1 MSPIAKPTKH
11 HYVPVAITLVSLA
24 LIVLIGIYT
33 AISLPQKATESGT
46 QLATKQ
52 NNKEYSFPRLTVD
65 KWTIQPSAATKSSA
79 SQATIYTLNP
89 AYGRSDFNAILSN
102 FFRAAN
108 TKETDTSL
116 RAYLASSG
124 NSMFYMDKDTGSL
137 MYKSETGVALAS
149 PSAALDESKKIMTF
163 AQSVFRDDTLATFA
177 TYERKTNP
185 GVKYY
190 ELHRD
195 GNRLGFPIF
204 NLFGLLN
211 TTSIPLKDLSLYT
224 NNTPAMPD
232 STVIK
237 SSDNRDGFK
246 RPNDFNTVTIGV
258 KNGHI
263 VDVIS
268 NLRLFPTVTTR
279 PASDALISYDDA
291 VKKLK
296 KNEYSR
302 LYTSPAD
309 SGVVDREK
317 MYPQNAAT
325 LTNATVT
332 ESTVAYLEELPGS
345 RDQVA
350 LAPYYVFRGTATLS
364 SGYKVTFVATVAAT
378 NRDVLGVAT
387 RATFDSTPKQ
397 GTILFEDISGSTGA
411 AQLLAE
417 NKQYTSMSS
426 SVSCGTDGP
435 QNVDDLYNTQTDD
448 STGVVYGQYD
458 VRPGTT
464 LWFAIT
470 STNAD
475 INQLAR
481 VISLSVVNPG
491 LDRAPDAT
499 GVSGLIRM
507 VDTLFSDWEVVDTSC
522 PVFVP
527 GI

>member
-1 MSPIAKPTKH
+1 MSPIAKPSKH
-11 HYVPVAITLVSLA
+11 HYIPVAITLVSLA

-33 AISLPQKATESGT
+33 AISLPKKAAESGT

-52 NNKEYSFPRLTVD
+52 NNKEYSFPRLTVN
-65 KWTIQPSAATKSSA
+65 KWTIEPSAATQSSA
-79 SQATIYTLNP
+79 KQATIYTLNP
-89 AYGRSDFNAILSN
+89 SYGRSDFNGILSN
-102 FFRAAN
+102 FFRATN

-116 RAYLASSG
+116 RAYSVSSG
-124 NSMFYMDKDTGSL
+124 NSMMYMDKDTGSL

-185 GVKYY
+185 GVTYY

-211 TTSIPLKDLSLYT
+211 ATNTPLKELSPYS
-224 NNTPAMPD
+224 NTTQSMPD
-232 STVIK
+232 PTVVK

-246 RPNDFNTVTIGV
+246 RPNDFNTVTVGV
-258 KNGHI
+258 KDGHV

-268 NLRLFPTVTTR
+268 NLRLFPTATTR
-279 PASDALISYDDA
+279 PASDALITYDEA

-309 SGVVDREK
+309 TGVVDREK
-317 MYPQNAAT
+317 MYPQNEAT

-345 RDQVA
+345 QDQTA

-387 RATFDSTPKQ
+387 RTTFDSTPKQ
-397 GTILFEDISGSTGA
+397 GTIMFEDVSDSTGT

-417 NKQYTSMSS
+417 SKSHNGLSS
-426 SVSCGTDGP
+426 DLSCQSGGP

-448 STGVVYGQYD
+448 STGIVYGQYD
-458 VRPGTT
+458 LNPDTT

-481 VISLSVVNPG
+481 VVSFSVINPG
-491 LDRAPDAT
+491 IDRQPDAT
-499 GVSGLIRM
+499 GVSGLVRM
-507 VDTLFSDWEVVDTSC
+507 VDTLFSDWEAVDTSC
-522 PVFVP
+522 PVFVS